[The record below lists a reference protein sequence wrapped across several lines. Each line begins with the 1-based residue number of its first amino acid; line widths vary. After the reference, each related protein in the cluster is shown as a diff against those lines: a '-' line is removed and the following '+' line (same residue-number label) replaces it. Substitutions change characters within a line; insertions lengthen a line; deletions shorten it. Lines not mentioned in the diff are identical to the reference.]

1 MSAEADSLTSP
12 ASSPREPAYGAE
24 QEAYDSGSLID
35 FNYIV
40 AVIRRNRW
48 LIFGIVMLGVAT
60 ALIATLLATPQ
71 YTAHVSIQVNESSQR
86 ILGSEDAPT
95 EDNSWNYE
103 RFLNTEIDVLTSYAL
118 AERVENALDFS
129 ESTRFFNAFGI
140 RGDAISS
147 DDASREKDAISL
159 IRRNLKVN
167 VPRNTRIIPVTFTS
181 ADAGISAQ
189 IANSYAEQFIQAD
202 LKRKFD
208 STAYARDFVSDQLTE
223 AKERLAKSEQA
234 LNSYARGAGLIRLSD
249 PTSDE
254 ENNTGGGSI
263 TTASLIQLNEAANN
277 ARAARIAA
285 ETRWQTIANAPLY
298 SSAPVRSDPNVST
311 LLGRKAALEA
321 VLAEESLRRLEDHPK
336 IVARRAEL
344 AQVQADLNNA
354 ANAVRRAIRS
364 EYDAARATES
374 QLTTQV
380 NILKGESLSEQ
391 DSSVQYALLAR
402 EADTNR
408 QLYDELLQRFKQLN
422 AAAGVSASNISIIDP
437 ARVPVA
443 PSSPNLLFNLG
454 IGFILGCFIAGGA
467 MFLRTELDDS
477 IRVPEDV
484 TQKLDL
490 ALLGVIPI
498 NEAATVEDELSDP
511 KSAISE
517 AYSSL
522 SGSLLY
528 ATPHGLAPTM
538 LITSSQPSEGK
549 STTSRALAD
558 TFSRMGRRVILV
570 DADVRRPTLHLFAGT
585 DNAIGLTTLLT
596 GQATLAEAVHAKDG
610 QAYSYLTAGPTPPAP
625 TELLASVRMQ
635 EIIDEL
641 ASQYDLVIIDSS
653 PILGLADA
661 PMLSVLV
668 DGVVFV
674 VEAGRGRRGALKSS
688 LRRLKT
694 MRPNLLGAVLTKFD
708 PKDASNSY
716 SSYYG
721 HDYYSY
727 RDEREKKIG

>member
-1 MSAEADSLTSP
+1 MTSP
-12 ASSPREPAYGAE
+12 ASSTGEPSYGAE
-24 QEAYDSGSLID
+24 EEAYRGASLID
-35 FNYIV
+35 LNYIL

-48 LIFGIVMLGVAT
+48 LIFGIVMLGVAA
-60 ALIATLLATPQ
+60 ALVATLLATPQ

-86 ILGSEDAPT
+86 ILGSEDVPS
-95 EDNSWNYE
+95 EDNSRNYE

-118 AERVENALDFS
+118 AERVENDLDLS
-129 ESTRFFNAFGI
+129 ESSRFFNAFGI
-140 RGDAISS
+140 RGDAIST
-147 DDASREKDAISL
+147 DADSREKDAITL

-167 VPRNTRIIPVTFTS
+167 IPRNTRIIPVAFTS

-223 AKERLAKSEQA
+223 AKERLANSEQA
-234 LNSYARGAGLIRLSD
+234 LNSYARGAGLIRLAD
-249 PTSDE
+249 PTADE

-263 TTASLIQLNEAANN
+263 TTASLIQLNEAANS

-298 SSAPVRSDPNVST
+298 SSAPVRADPNVSA

-321 VLAEESLRRLEDHPK
+321 GLAEEGLRRLEDHPG
-336 IVARRAEL
+336 IVSRKAEL
-344 AQVQADLNNA
+344 AQVQSDLNSA
-354 ANAVRRAIRS
+354 ANSVRRAIRS

-374 QLTTQV
+374 QLTAQV

-422 AAAGVSASNISIIDP
+422 AAAGVSASNISIIDQ
-437 ARVPVA
+437 ARVPA
-443 PSSPNLLFNLG
+443 LPSSPNLLFNLG

-467 MFLRTELDDS
+467 VVLRTEFDDA

-498 NEAATVEDELSDP
+498 SEAGSVEHDLSDP
-511 KSAISE
+511 KAAISE

-528 ATPHGLAPTM
+528 ATHQGLAPTM

-585 DNAIGLTTLLT
+585 DNSIGLTALLT
-596 GQATLAEAVHAKDG
+596 GQATLAEAVHAKG
-610 QAYSYLTAGPTPPAP
+610 EQGFSYLTAGPTPPAP

-716 SSYYG
+716 SNYYG
-721 HDYYSY
+721 YDYYSY
-727 RDEREKKIG
+727 RDEREKKVA

>member
-1 MSAEADSLTSP
+1 MTSLAATT
-12 ASSPREPAYGAE
+12 REPVHFLEDETYG
-24 QEAYDSGSLID
+24 SNSLFD
-35 FNYIV
+35 FSFIL

-48 LIFGIVMLGVAT
+48 LILGIIALGIAA

-71 YTAHVSIQVNESSQR
+71 YTAQVSIQVNESSQR
-86 ILGSEDAPT
+86 VLGNEDAPAK
-95 EDNSWNYE
+95 DNSWNYE

-118 AERVENALDFS
+118 AERVENALDLS
-129 ESTRFFNAFGI
+129 ENTRFFNAFGMQ
-140 RGDAISS
+140 GDAIST
-147 DDASREKDAISL
+147 DDQQREKDAIAL
-159 IRRNLKVN
+159 VQRNLKVN
-167 VPRNTRIIPVTFTS
+167 IPRNTRIIPVTFTS

-189 IANSYAEQFIQAD
+189 IVNSFAEQFIQSD

-208 STAYARDFVSDQLTE
+208 STAYARDFVSDQLAE
-223 AKERLAKSEQA
+223 AKERLARSEQD
-234 LNSYARGAGLIRLSD
+234 LNSYARDAGLIRLAD
-249 PTSDE
+249 PTADE
-254 ENNTGGGSI
+254 DSAAGGGSI
-263 TTASLIQLNEAANN
+263 TTASLIQVNEAANS

-285 ETRWQTIANAPLY
+285 ETRWQSIANAPLF
-298 SSAPVRSDPNVST
+298 SSQPVRSDPGVSS

-321 VLAEESLRRLEDHPK
+321 ALAEERSRRLDDHPE
-336 IVARRAEL
+336 VVSRRAEL
-344 AQVQADLNNA
+344 AQVQADLTAA
-354 ANAVRRAIRS
+354 ANSVRRAIRS
-364 EYDAARATES
+364 DYDAALATER
-374 QLTTQV
+374 QLAAQV
-380 NILKGESLSEQ
+380 NTLKGETLSEQ

-422 AAAGVSASNISIIDP
+422 AAAGVSASNISIIDQ
-437 ARVPVA
+437 ARIPVE
-443 PSSPNLLFNLG
+443 PSSPNLIFNLG
-454 IGFILGCFIAGGA
+454 IGFVLGCFIAGGA
-467 MFLRTELDDS
+467 VFLRTELDDS

-484 TQKLDL
+484 SQKLDL

-498 NEAATVEDELSDP
+498 NEAGTVEDDLSDP
-511 KSAISE
+511 KTAISE

-528 ATPHGLAPTM
+528 ATPQGLAPTI

-549 STTSRALAD
+549 STTCRALAK
-558 TFSRMGRRVILV
+558 TFSRMGRRVILI
-570 DADVRRPTLHLFAGT
+570 DADVRRPSLHHFAGT
-585 DNAIGLTTLLT
+585 DNSVGLTTVLT
-596 GQATLAEAVHAKDG
+596 GQATLAEAVHTGGG
-610 QAYSYLTAGPTPPAP
+610 QAFSYLTAGPTPPAP
-625 TELLASVRMQ
+625 TELLASVKMQ

-641 ASQYDLVIIDSS
+641 AGQFDLVIVDSS
-653 PILGLADA
+653 PVLGLADA

-721 HDYYSY
+721 YDYYSY
-727 RDEREKKIG
+727 RDDREK